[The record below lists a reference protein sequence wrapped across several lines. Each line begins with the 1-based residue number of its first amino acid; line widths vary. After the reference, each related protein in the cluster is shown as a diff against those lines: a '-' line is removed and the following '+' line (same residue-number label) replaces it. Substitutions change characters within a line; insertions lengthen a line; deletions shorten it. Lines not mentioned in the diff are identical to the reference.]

1 MPKAKSNFVYD
12 SNEVVGLTFSTPA
25 LIALIAYVILALV
38 IVLPFEFPVT
48 DERTGEVVVVKY
60 DLTERII
67 VLILLLIPV
76 GLSVYTI
83 NCMMVGNCLLWS
95 YIVSLISVFWVVL
108 FVISAF
114 VYTLNKKRV

>member
-67 VLILLLIPV
+67 VLILLIIPV